1 MTTNPA
7 TQASRVTDFVRLP
20 DPPEPEDMNN
30 NIFLHIPGNT
40 HHLVEHFGNEDT
52 TIITGDAYIS
62 RVPTSSRRGLF
73 YPDLLIAFNVDPKA
87 SSDRNGYVIQE
98 QGKPPDFVM
107 EIASATTGQRDVIE
121 KREGYAAL
129 GIPEYWRFDYSGG
142 QHHGAPLAGDRLVD
156 GVYQPIP
163 IEQIDDR
170 THQGYSA
177 VLDLYLRWEDGQL
190 GWHDPSTGQH
200 ITRFS
205 DEREARQQAETR
217 ATTERE
223 ARQEAETRAATER
236 EARQQ
241 AETRAATERE
251 TRQEAETR
259 AATERETRQQAETRA
274 ARAEARVRELE
285 AEIQRRQQT

>member
-223 ARQEAETRAATER
+223 ARQQAETRAATER
-236 EARQQ
+236 EA
-241 AETRAATERE
+241 
-251 TRQEAETR
+251 
-259 AATERETRQQAETRA
+259 RQQAETRA